1 MASSISTRSTR
12 SRSPLVAAAPTSGSK
27 PSSVA
32 PPSAKRG
39 AKAATTAAAKPPA
52 AIFESEAED
61 LDFET
66 DEDLDGDLLA
76 PDTAV
81 GRAKTSRRIAPLP
94 DGARQDETTGG
105 YVHDASTLGDKALAI
120 RVAADDL
127 RAWNELY
134 KKWQQELTRYGLAQ
148 GWERELVDDLVQDT
162 LVRAWQKR
170 TSYNSQYPYRV
181 WILTIFRRLAM
192 THYRRVKTHDKTVE
206 EQPTAN
212 LDTPWWQE
220 GHTSMGKEL
229 GEQDVRSLLG
239 PILADLR
246 PEDRRLLE
254 AWSHDECQADLARTL
269 GVNPV
274 TLRTQILRA
283 KQRMSKAFAKRYP
296 HLVTAGWG
304 DTGGSMDD

>member
-1 MASSISTRSTR
+1 MASSISTRSAR
-12 SRSPLVAAAPTSGSK
+12 SRSSLVAAAPVSGSK
-27 PSSVA
+27 PSSAA
-32 PPSAKRG
+32 PPSSKRG
-39 AKAATTAAAKPPA
+39 AKSSAAPSA
-52 AIFESEAED
+52 AIVERDVED
-61 LDFET
+61 LELEA
-66 DEDLDGDLLA
+66 DEDLDGDFLA
-76 PDTAV
+76 PDMAA
-81 GRAKTSRRIAPLP
+81 GRMSPSRRNAPLP

-105 YVHDASTLGDKALAI
+105 YVHDASTLSDKALAI
-120 RVAADDL
+120 RVASDDL

-206 EQPTAN
+206 DQPTAN

-239 PILADLR
+239 PILAELR